1 MYRSDLRA
9 KDKGGA
15 IAAVAAIHVAL
26 FFALLQISGRV
37 DLTDPQSA
45 LRIIDITELDRP
57 PPPPPPPPPQQQ
69 RRPEKPKET
78 EGGSPANIRSQA
90 TPVVAPKPIV
100 EPQRPNPIAVTE
112 TPNQG
117 AAPTQGAADVRGP
130 GTGAGGTGTGTGT
143 GSGGGPGGGG
153 GDGGVAYPPRL
164 VTPDLRGRDFGRDL
178 LEQWPRGANV
188 FLRLKIDNR
197 GFVSECVVDR
207 GTGVQAIDAVMCNL
221 AHQRLRFRPAANRAG
236 QPVAGWVGYR
246 QMPPR

>member
-1 MYRSDLRA
+1 MYRSKLDR
-9 KDKGGA
+9 KHRGGA
-15 IAAVAAIHVAL
+15 LIAAAAVNAG
-26 FFALLQISGRV
+26 LLLAFLQMSGRI
-37 DLTDPQSA
+37 DLADPGKVLQT
-45 LRIIDITELDRP
+45 IDLNQVQP
-57 PPPPPPPPPQQQ
+57 PPPAPPPPPQQRQQQ
-69 RRPEKPKET
+69 RPKDP

-143 GSGGGPGGGG
+143 GSGSGSGG

-164 VTPDLRGRDFGRDL
+164 VTPDLRGRDFGREL
-178 LEQWPRGANV
+178 LDQWPRGANV

-197 GFVSECVVDR
+197 GFVTECVVDR
-207 GTGVQAIDAVMCNL
+207 GTGVRSIDSVMCNL